1 MRVNQ
6 QLLQINRNFLICF
19 IVSAS
24 VSAVVAQLLA
34 DYENHLNTTI
44 TIIVG
49 YLTFFGIFGS
59 LFYLDNNKRYRQMQ
73 TRSVKKELM
82 KIITSFGVGE
92 VFYLTARW
100 FSLFYFLEIQIEPF
114 IASLVSEIL
123 CTVLYMIIVSVFLKA
138 TKTF

>member
-1 MRVNQ
+1 MKVNQ

-24 VSAVVAQLLA
+24 VSAVIAQLLA

-49 YLTFFGIFGS
+49 YIAFFGIFSS
-59 LFYLDNNKRYRQMQ
+59 LFYLDNNKRYRRMQ
-73 TRSVKKELM
+73 SHSVKKELM

-92 VFYLTARW
+92 VFYLIARW
-100 FSLFYFLEIQIEPF
+100 LSLFYFLEIQIEPF
-114 IASLVSEIL
+114 IASLFSEIL
-123 CTVLYMIIVSVFLKA
+123 CTILYMIIVSVFLKA